1 MSRWNGNHFGKQH
14 DLDRHHRHG
23 APWNESEQRQ
33 HDARKHVGACGA
45 AAGAH
50 GVARAAHVIG
60 VDGIADHLQREI
72 GFYGRADVEIAVG
85 KQRPA
90 AMGALDAAQIDGDFC
105 FERGID
111 RLAEIVPQQHVFGR
125 NGGVRFEFEQPMAV
139 RSLAG

>member
-1 MSRWNGNHFGKQH
+1 MERKPFRQQH

-23 APWNESEQRQ
+23 APRNESEQRQ
-33 HDARKHVGACGA
+33 HDAGEHVGARRA

-50 GVARAAHVIG
+50 GLAGAAHVIG

-72 GFYGRADVEIAVG
+72 GLHGRADVEIAVG

-90 AMGALDAAQIDGDFC
+90 AVGALDAAQIDGDLG

-125 NGGVRFEFEQPMAV
+125 NGGVGLELEQPMAV
-139 RSLAG
+139 RALAG